1 MKKTKHLNN
10 FFNSKN
16 IPLIPLENL
25 LIPLENSTHQSPE
38 SSSFFAKSTFLLFF
52 DPFTSPIG
60 SIETQ
65 TQTQVKMAGK
75 YTRKQIKK
83 QAFCKLIQKT
93 NFAKA

>member
-1 MKKTKHLNN
+1 MKKNQAFIQ
-10 FFNSKN
+10 FFYYKN

-65 TQTQVKMAGK
+65 TQTQVKTMAGK
-75 YTRKQIKK
+75 HTRKQIKK
-83 QAFCKLIQKT
+83 QAF
-93 NFAKA
+93 